1 MSILFCYLINAI
13 IGLLNLNVFQV
24 DYQIRLSLIIF
35 GCLAAYALGSNL
47 TASIVG
53 VYSPFLS
60 FNIDFQGYQILV
72 DDKNLYFFGS
82 LFIGLGALILSQK
95 ILQSVGSQISKITPI
110 SALSIL
116 LTQIVI
122 LLSFSSGSLI
132 NKINLILPF
141 EIFAMP
147 LSASHIT
154 FASIVGVAS
163 FNKFREIKP
172 TYTFKIII
180 SWFTIPL
187 FVALF
192 SYLISSKF

>member
-1 MSILFCYLINAI
+1 M
-13 IGLLNLNVFQV
+13 
-24 DYQIRLSLIIF
+24 
-35 GCLAAYALGSNL
+35 
-47 TASIVG
+47 
-53 VYSPFLS
+53 
-60 FNIDFQGYQILV
+60 
-72 DDKNLYFFGS
+72 
-82 LFIGLGALILSQK
+82 GALILSQK